1 MSEDNA
7 DLILGM
13 KALQKGFV
21 NSVQLREALVVH
33 ARGAGQDGR
42 PARSLGVILMSEGY
56 LSPEQLALL
65 MAELPTA
72 QKPAPKPALEQ
83 PLPPV
88 MIQDSATPSTS
99 FGKYEL
105 GPELGRG
112 SMGVVL
118 EAYDTVLRRDVA
130 LKRPFC
136 GAHGRPPNRLEEE
149 RFFAEAGLAM
159 LVPRHPGL
167 VEVIEAGRIGG
178 QCYIAMELIEGRPMS
193 EWRKT
198 VTIRQEISVLLDVAY
213 AIHHAHEHGVIHRDL
228 KPGNILIRPN
238 GRPVITDFG
247 VAKSMNPDTRVSL
260 TPAGYTI
267 GSPGYMSPE
276 QARGLKHIDR
286 TTDVYSLGVMLYEM
300 LTGRRPFEGRSAIE
314 ILVRMTHDPIRRP
327 SEIMRAGL
335 NPLLYEKLE
344 AVCLRSLGR
353 EPWNRYPTAKDFAED
368 LERLTPG
375 EVRRT
380 RSESE
385 FVPAGAQWGLA

>member
-33 ARGAGQDGR
+33 AREAGQDGR

-72 QKPAPKPALEQ
+72 PKPAPKPALDG

-118 EAYDTVLRRDVA
+118 EAYDTVLRRPVA

-136 GAHGRPPNRLEEE
+136 GSQGRPPNRLEEE
-149 RFFAEAGLAM
+149 RFFAEA
-159 LVPRHPGL
+159 
-167 VEVIEAGRIGG
+167 
-178 QCYIAMELIEGRPMS
+178 
-193 EWRKT
+193 
-198 VTIRQEISVLLDVAY
+198 
-213 AIHHAHEHGVIHRDL
+213 
-228 KPGNILIRPN
+228 
-238 GRPVITDFG
+238 
-247 VAKSMNPDTRVSL
+247 
-260 TPAGYTI
+260 
-267 GSPGYMSPE
+267 
-276 QARGLKHIDR
+276 
-286 TTDVYSLGVMLYEM
+286 
-300 LTGRRPFEGRSAIE
+300 
-314 ILVRMTHDPIRRP
+314 
-327 SEIMRAGL
+327 
-335 NPLLYEKLE
+335 
-344 AVCLRSLGR
+344 
-353 EPWNRYPTAKDFAED
+353 
-368 LERLTPG
+368 
-375 EVRRT
+375 
-380 RSESE
+380 
-385 FVPAGAQWGLA
+385 